1 VRLHIE
7 QQRFLNFALEA
18 GVLNIDGVICSALQ
32 VNRSLL
38 LAVLAEIK
46 ALFENYAAANGKYEK
61 VVAKSDIDWGN
72 RLEPDNDLMGLLC
85 MTTSDDGQS
94 KRVTPASRRAEA
106 ADRVRGL
113 GKSIAETAKN
123 LRTIVVE
130 PKRLVWAAVDKESF
144 ESLISKVESL
154 NSFLITLL
162 DSSQL
167 RRLQASMTAAY
178 LEILELRNDVVDLTA
193 LVVALSPAA
202 EYQRNLPPGA
212 DPVSNALSQAVAEE
226 QAAQDKKKSYL
237 KRLAQVKIQLTEIN
251 ELDHTAG
258 APDFSSFINAQLPL
272 IDFQFEEEM
281 PKPENLQQ
289 RTRAIYR
296 GRGVWI
302 EWKDVSAGSAI
313 RPDDVQIQWRIG
325 LLTDLL
331 RSVKPDGFRA
341 APCLG
346 YVKTADGDDAT
357 RFGVV
362 FEGPSTTQSRITTL
376 RELLEQTPKPSLSAR
391 VALCAALARCIHG
404 LHAVNWLHKALRA
417 DNIVFFSS
425 SSSSNLDTPFVSGF
439 ELSRPSIMDQWTEK
453 PEFEPAKDIY
463 RHPNAQSSQT
473 DGSYRK
479 SYDIYSLGVVMTEI
493 ALWKPIEDV
502 VGLENLSKA
511 KPPTLRGIQFRLL
524 QKPLTRNATDAE
536 SCLQQIASACG
547 DLLCD
552 IVERCLEMDAEPKP
566 ESDTALGR
574 QKATELD
581 LVKKLEHIAEA
592 I

>member
-1 VRLHIE
+1 
-7 QQRFLNFALEA
+7 
-18 GVLNIDGVICSALQ
+18 
-32 VNRSLL
+32 
-38 LAVLAEIK
+38 
-46 ALFENYAAANGKYEK
+46 
-61 VVAKSDIDWGN
+61 
-72 RLEPDNDLMGLLC
+72 M
-85 MTTSDDGQS
+85 
-94 KRVTPASRRAEA
+94 
-106 ADRVRGL
+106 
-113 GKSIAETAKN
+113 
-123 LRTIVVE
+123 VE
-130 PKRLVWAAVDKESF
+130 PQRLVWAAVDKKSF
-144 ESLISKVESL
+144 ESLISRVENL

-167 RRLQASMTAAY
+167 RRLQDSMTTAY
-178 LEILELRNDVVDLTA
+178 LEILQLRNDVVDLTA
-193 LVVALSPAA
+193 LVKALCPAA
-202 EYQRNLPPGA
+202 EYQQNLSPGA
-212 DPVSNALSQAVAEE
+212 DLVSNALSQAVAEE
-226 QAAQDKKKSYL
+226 QAAQDKKKGYL
-237 KRLAQVKIQLTEIN
+237 RRLAQVKIQLTEIN
-251 ELDHTAG
+251 ELDHTAA
-258 APDFSSFINAQLPL
+258 APDFNNFIDAQLPL

-281 PKPENLQQ
+281 PEPESLQQ

-296 GRGVWI
+296 GRSVWI
-302 EWKDVSAGSAI
+302 EWKEVSTDSAI

-346 YVKTADGDDAT
+346 YIKTADADDAT

-376 RELLEQTPKPSLSAR
+376 RELLGQTQKPSLSAR
-391 VALCAALARCIHG
+391 VALCAALARCIQD

-425 SSSSNLDTPFVSGF
+425 SLSPNLDTPFVSGF

-453 PEFEPAKDIY
+453 PGFEPAKDIY

-502 VGLENLSKA
+502 VGLENLPKA
-511 KPPTLRGIQFRLL
+511 KPPTLRGIQLRLL
-524 QKPLTRNATDAE
+524 QNPLTRNATDAE
-536 SCLQQIASACG
+536 SCLQQVASACG
-547 DLLCD
+547 DSLRN
-552 IVERCLEMDAEPKP
+552 IVERCLVMDAESKS
-566 ESDTALGR
+566 ESDTPSGL
-574 QKATELD
+574 QDTTELD